1 MVSSMDRW
9 SILSFCQRL
18 IHYSARFPGG
28 EIQHIFL
35 FNHVCQLWF
44 YQGYVSHSFTQVFS
58 VPVHKWNHLS
68 IAKTAACTCLRWTKF
83 LGNYPDQWLW
93 FRVLLFRSHFFSSL
107 LHFFVSA
114 VNHSWSLLTTSKQG
128 CVPAIHLYL
137 HFCSASSCPTCQ
149 NDTHCWPCFLFSTG
163 KLIGFSGLNQQSM
176 SVSQHN
182 KP

>member
-83 LGNYPDQWLW
+83 LGNYPDQWVVVSGFALQIS
-93 FRVLLFRSHFFSSL
+93 FFLQSLAFFCISCQSLMVTFNHLQTGLCASHSFIPSL
-107 LHFFVSA
+107 LLCFFMS
-114 VNHSWSLLTTSKQG
+114 NLSEWHTLLTMLPIQHWQINWFQWFKS
-128 CVPAIHLYL
+128 AINVS
-137 HFCSASSCPTCQ
+137 FPT
-149 NDTHCWPCFLFSTG
+149 
-163 KLIGFSGLNQQSM
+163 
-176 SVSQHN
+176 
-182 KP
+182 